1 MDVGFASVFMI
12 ILLDFVIVATVWYFF
27 LYFTVLCKVWNFKM
41 GRKVWRYQR
50 EV

>member
-27 LYFTVLCKVWNFKM
+27 YILLYCAKCEILKWEEKFEDTK
-41 GRKVWRYQR
+41 GR
-50 EV
+50 